1 MCFITKDDYESTDLN
16 EMYKIIKANKEKFNI
31 LLNQTITWWG
41 KCIDEKLL
49 EEMFC
54 TYSKYMA
61 DNMEIVQIITTLKE
75 LFIKH
80 RDDGVKLSEIVDT
93 YFHPTELEKTENAEV
108 TTMRTLRE
116 EIVELEPLEE
126 VYTNPDAKFLEPCC
140 GKGGIVIDVVEKFMV
155 GLKEHFPNR
164 EERKKHI
171 VENIIHFSDI
181 NPTNIYITKELLC
194 LDKDY
199 NINYHFR

>member
-1 MCFITKDDYESTDLN
+1 
-16 EMYKIIKANKEKFNI
+16 
-31 LLNQTITWWG
+31 
-41 KCIDEKLL
+41 
-49 EEMFC
+49 MFC

-80 RDDGVKLSEIVDT
+80 RDNGVKLSEIVDT

-108 TTMRTLRE
+108 TTMRSLRE

-140 GKGGIVIDVVEKFMV
+140 GKGGIVIDVVEKFMI

-171 VENIIHFSDI
+171 VEKL
-181 NPTNIYITKELLC
+181 YILV
-194 LDKDY
+194 
-199 NINYHFR
+199 I